1 MDIYTSSWGPQDDG
15 KRVEGPGH
23 LAKEAIRRGITEVIF
38 VHTIFLLK
46 KLFVCFEVSY
56 PILEFVSSLTLILK
70 KYHASNFF
78 FFSKIRRRTL
88 ERLCL

>member
-38 VHTIFLLK
+38 FTYYFLIK
-46 KLFVCFEVSY
+46 KVVC
-56 PILEFVSSLTLILK
+56 LL
-70 KYHASNFF
+70 
-78 FFSKIRRRTL
+78 
-88 ERLCL
+88 

>member
-38 VHTIFLLK
+38 VHYYFLSIK
-46 KLFVCFEVSY
+46 KSQNVFR
-56 PILEFVSSLTLILK
+56 P
-70 KYHASNFF
+70 N
-78 FFSKIRRRTL
+78 
-88 ERLCL
+88 

>member
-38 VHTIFLLK
+38 VHTIFLVLK
-46 KLFVCFEVSY
+46 KVRL
-56 PILEFVSSLTLILK
+56 SSDIT
-70 KYHASNFF
+70 SEN
-78 FFSKIRRRTL
+78 
-88 ERLCL
+88 C

>member
-38 VHTIFLLK
+38 IHNIFLVVR
-46 KLFVCFEVSY
+46 FVPLVIDHNPGYKS
-56 PILEFVSSLTLILK
+56 
-70 KYHASNFF
+70 
-78 FFSKIRRRTL
+78 
-88 ERLCL
+88 